1 MQELT
6 IRKLANTRFK
16 DLYFRLLK
24 EDAMEDSDVV
34 KLLAIAVLLLN
45 HQTPEIK
52 HLGYRIILFYGN
64 LTGRYEALYDVAL
77 NHGLHPVS
85 AVISRHFSDDDHR
98 SDSFIRN
105 IVGSY
110 VDTFREQ
117 DIVLTEQQDAL
128 RVFVQSEYQ
137 RSSVVVAPTSYG
149 KSELIIKSV
158 KDNPEKRILI
168 LVPSKALL
176 AQTKKRLIYADIKDL
191 GKVITHPEMYAEN
204 RSSRTFVLTQ
214 ERLNRLLNEQP
225 SLSFEMVFVDEAHNL
240 LQNERRSELLATM
253 LCILGARN
261 KETSFKFLTPFL
273 CDELNVRVR
282 FLDMIPQGFRIDEYI
297 KSERFY
303 LQDFRPGKGDGK
315 LKLYDHFLNDWLDL
329 NRKYRNCFDLIQ
341 GESLKKNIIYGNKK
355 KSIEAFAVS
364 LAATLEPVEC
374 PLIAQ
379 ACEELE
385 EAFDKRYRLISCLR
399 KGVMYHHGSIPDT
412 IRLYLENLF
421 STSRKM
427 KYLVCNSTLLEGVN
441 LPIERLFI
449 FDYKKGAR
457 NLTPSQ
463 FKNLIGR
470 VNRFSEVFA
479 PKAKTPLKK
488 LESRIYL
495 LGVERF
501 TNKNANL
508 QTFYK
513 KAVHVAQVDQDSVGN
528 VLLEATTIVDG
539 QVSKLY
545 DDAIQRL
552 ENLHPGLVSNQQ
564 CRYVSTK
571 VGKLMIANSISEI
584 DVFAEEK
591 QIDRRIN
598 KSIEVNGRINDVDRL
613 MRAIQKLFIDSFDES
628 REYSDLLRLKEP
640 AALKFYAML
649 LDWKLKKYSLKR
661 MIRLTLR
668 YWTKLVETNN
678 TDHVFVGKWGDS
690 TFGTSKFE
698 NWVRISQKDDAE
710 RINLA
715 IVRLKD
721 EEDFFDNK
729 IFKFVEVLNGVGALD
744 AAFYKRLKYGTVN
757 DVKIK
762 LIRDGFSHTLSDLM
776 LEHYPDMVRIVTG
789 GEVYVNPRIVKK
801 MESDEVSDL
810 LVFEAKMSIKPS

>member
-1 MQELT
+1 M
-6 IRKLANTRFK
+6 
-16 DLYFRLLK
+16 
-24 EDAMEDSDVV
+24 
-34 KLLAIAVLLLN
+34 
-45 HQTPEIK
+45 
-52 HLGYRIILFYGN
+52 
-64 LTGRYEALYDVAL
+64 
-77 NHGLHPVS
+77 
-85 AVISRHFSDDDHR
+85 
-98 SDSFIRN
+98 
-105 IVGSY
+105 
-110 VDTFREQ
+110 
-117 DIVLTEQQDAL
+117 
-128 RVFVQSEYQ
+128 
-137 RSSVVVAPTSYG
+137 
-149 KSELIIKSV
+149 
-158 KDNPEKRILI
+158 
-168 LVPSKALL
+168 
-176 AQTKKRLIYADIKDL
+176 
-191 GKVITHPEMYAEN
+191 
-204 RSSRTFVLTQ
+204 
-214 ERLNRLLNEQP
+214 
-225 SLSFEMVFVDEAHNL
+225 
-240 LQNERRSELLATM
+240 
-253 LCILGARN
+253 
-261 KETSFKFLTPFL
+261 
-273 CDELNVRVR
+273 
-282 FLDMIPQGFRIDEYI
+282 
-297 KSERFY
+297 
-303 LQDFRPGKGDGK
+303 
-315 LKLYDHFLNDWLDL
+315 
-329 NRKYRNCFDLIQ
+329 
-341 GESLKKNIIYGNKK
+341 
-355 KSIEAFAVS
+355 
-364 LAATLEPVEC
+364 
-374 PLIAQ
+374 
-379 ACEELE
+379 
-385 EAFDKRYRLISCLR
+385 
-399 KGVMYHHGSIPDT
+399 
-412 IRLYLENLF
+412 
-421 STSRKM
+421 
-427 KYLVCNSTLLEGVN
+427 
-441 LPIERLFI
+441 
-449 FDYKKGAR
+449 
-457 NLTPSQ
+457 
-463 FKNLIGR
+463 
-470 VNRFSEVFA
+470 
-479 PKAKTPLKK
+479 
-488 LESRIYL
+488 ESRIYL

>member
-16 DLYFRLLK
+16 NLYFQLLK
-24 EDAMEDSDVV
+24 EDVMEDSDVV

-64 LTGRYEALYDVAL
+64 LTGLYEALYDVAL

-85 AVISRHFSDDDHR
+85 AVISRHFSDDDHQ
-98 SDSFIRN
+98 SGSFIRN

-128 RVFVQSEYQ
+128 REFVQSEYQ
-137 RSSVVVAPTSYG
+137 RSSVIVAPTSYG

-158 KDNPEKRILI
+158 KDNPEKKILI

-191 GKVITHPEMYAEN
+191 GKVITHPEMYAED
-204 RSSRTFVLTQ
+204 RSNRTFVLTQ

-282 FLDMIPQGFRIDEYI
+282 FLDMIPQGFRINEYI

-385 EAFDKRYRLISCLR
+385 DAFDKRYRLISCLR

-449 FDYKKGAR
+449 FDYKKGTR

-479 PKAKTPLKK
+479 LKARAPLKK

-552 ENLHPGLVSNQQ
+552 ENLHPGLVSTQQ

-571 VGKLMIANSISEI
+571 IGKLMIANSISEI
-584 DVFAEEK
+584 DVFKEEK

-598 KSIEVNGRINDVDRL
+598 KSIEANGRINDVDRL
-613 MRAIQKLFIDSFDES
+613 MRAIQKLFINSFDES

-640 AALKFYAML
+640 AALKFYTML
-649 LDWKLKKYSLKR
+649 LDWKLKQYSLKR

-668 YWTKLVETNN
+668 YWEKLVEANN
-678 TDHVFVGKWGDS
+678 TDHVFVGKWGDT

-744 AAFYKRLKYGTVN
+744 AAFYKRLKYGTVD

-762 LIRDGFSHTLSDLM
+762 LIRDGFSHSLSDLM
-776 LEHYPDMVRIVTG
+776 LEHYPDMVRVVTG
-789 GEVYVNPRIVKK
+789 GEVYVNPRIVKE

>member
-16 DLYFRLLK
+16 NLYFQLLK
-24 EDAMEDSDVV
+24 EDVMEDADVV

-45 HQTPEIK
+45 HQTPEIR
-52 HLGYRIILFYGN
+52 HLGYRIILFYSN

-85 AVISRHFSDDDHR
+85 AVISRHFSDDDHQ
-98 SDSFIRN
+98 SGSFIRN

-128 RVFVQSEYQ
+128 REFVQSEYQ
-137 RSSVVVAPTSYG
+137 RSSVIVAPTSYG

-158 KDNPEKRILI
+158 KDNPEKKILI

-191 GKVITHPEMYAEN
+191 GKVITHPEMYAED
-204 RSSRTFVLTQ
+204 RSNRTFVLTQ

-282 FLDMIPQGFRIDEYI
+282 FLDMIPQGFRINEYI

-385 EAFDKRYRLISCLR
+385 DAFDKRYRLISCLR

-449 FDYKKGAR
+449 FDYKKGTR

-479 PKAKTPLKK
+479 LKARAPLKK

-571 VGKLMIANSISEI
+571 IGKLMIANSISEI
-584 DVFAEEK
+584 DVFKEEK

-598 KSIEVNGRINDVDRL
+598 KSIEANGRINDVDRL
-613 MRAIQKLFIDSFDES
+613 MRAIQKLFINSFDES

-649 LDWKLKKYSLKR
+649 LDWKLKQYSLKR

-668 YWTKLVETNN
+668 YWAKLVEANN
-678 TDHVFVGKWGDS
+678 TDHVFVGKWGDT

-744 AAFYKRLKYGTVN
+744 ASFYKRLKYGTVD

-762 LIRDGFSHTLSDLM
+762 LIRDGFSHSLSDLI
-776 LEHYPDMVRIVTG
+776 LEHYPDMVRVVTG

>member
-128 RVFVQSEYQ
+128 RVFVQSEYE

-204 RSSRTFVLTQ
+204 RSNRTFVLTQ

-282 FLDMIPQGFRIDEYI
+282 FLDMHPQGFRIDEYI

-508 QTFYK
+508 QNFYK
-513 KAVHVAQVDQDSVGN
+513 KAVHVAQVDQDSVEN

-545 DDAIQRL
+545 HDAIQRL

-571 VGKLMIANSISEI
+571 IGKLMIANSISEI

-776 LEHYPDMVRIVTG
+776 LEHYPDMVKTVTG

-801 MESDEVSDL
+801 WRSTRLATCWCSRQR
-810 LVFEAKMSIKPS
+810 

>member
-45 HQTPEIK
+45 HQKPEIK
-52 HLGYRIILFYGN
+52 RLGYRIILFYCN

-77 NHGLHPVS
+77 HHGLHPVS
-85 AVISRHFSDDDHR
+85 AVISSHFPEDDPR
-98 SDSFIRN
+98 SDSFIRH
-105 IVGSY
+105 IVESY
-110 VDTFREQ
+110 VDTFRDQ
-117 DIVLTEQQDAL
+117 GIVLTEQQDAL
-128 RVFVQSEYQ
+128 RTFVQSEYQ
-137 RSSVVVAPTSYG
+137 RSSVLVAPTSYG

-158 KDNPEKRILI
+158 RDNPGKKILI

-176 AQTKKRLIYADIKDL
+176 AQTKKRLIYADIEGL
-191 GKVITHPEMYAEN
+191 GKVITHPEMFTEDRN
-204 RSSRTFVLTQ
+204 DQSFVLTQ
-214 ERLNRLLNEQP
+214 ERLNRLLNEKP
-225 SLSFEMVFVDEAHNL
+225 SLSFDMVFVDEAHNL

-273 CDELNVRVR
+273 CNELNVRVR
-282 FLDMIPQGFRIDEYI
+282 FLDMIPKGFRIDEYI

-303 LQDFRPGKGDGK
+303 LRDFRPGKGDGK

-329 NRKYRNCFDLIQ
+329 DRKYQSCFDLIR

-355 KSIEAFAVS
+355 KSIEAFAVG
-364 LAATLEPVEC
+364 LAATLEPVQC
-374 PLIAQ
+374 PLIAR
-379 ACEELE
+379 ACDELE

-421 STSRKM
+421 TTSRKM

-441 LPIERLFI
+441 LPIERLFV
-449 FDYKKGAR
+449 FDYTKGR
-457 NLTPSQ
+457 NNLTSSQ
-463 FKNLIGR
+463 FKNLVGR

-479 PKAKTPLKK
+479 PKAKAALKK
-488 LESRIYL
+488 LESSIYL
-495 LGVERF
+495 LGVEGF
-501 TNKNANL
+501 TSKRANL
-508 QTFYK
+508 QSFYK

-545 DDAIQRL
+545 DDAVQRL
-552 ENLHPGLVSNQQ
+552 ENLHPGLVSDRQ
-564 CRYVSTK
+564 CQYVTTE
-571 VGKLMIANSISEI
+571 VGKLMIANSVSEV
-584 DVFAEEK
+584 DVFKEEK
-591 QIDRRIN
+591 KIDRQIK
-598 KSIEVNGRINDVDRL
+598 KSIEINGQINDVDRL
-613 MRAIQKLFIDSFDES
+613 MRAIQKLFIEHFDES
-628 REYSDLLRLKEP
+628 REYSDLLRLKQP

-649 LDWKLKKYSLKR
+649 LDWKLKQYSLKR

-668 YWTKLVETNN
+668 YWAKLVEESA

-690 TFGTSKFE
+690 TFGTGRFE
-698 NWVRISQKDDAE
+698 NWVRISQKDAAE

-744 AAFYKRLKYGTVN
+744 AAFYKRIKYGTA
-757 DVKIK
+757 DDLKIK
-762 LIRDGFSHTLSDLM
+762 LIRDGFSRGLADLM
-776 LEHYPDMVRIVTG
+776 LDDYGDMVSILSG
-789 GEVYVNPRIVKK
+789 GEVHVNPRIVRK
-801 MESDEVSDL
+801 MENDEVSDL
-810 LVFEAKMSIKPS
+810 LVFEAKMSIKAS

>member
-16 DLYFRLLK
+16 NLYFQLLK
-24 EDAMEDSDVV
+24 EDVMEDADVV

-45 HQTPEIK
+45 HQTPEIR
-52 HLGYRIILFYGN
+52 HLGYRIILFYSN

-85 AVISRHFSDDDHR
+85 AVISRHFSDDDHQ
-98 SDSFIRN
+98 SGSFIRN

-128 RVFVQSEYQ
+128 REFVQSEYQ
-137 RSSVVVAPTSYG
+137 RSSVIVAPTSYG

-158 KDNPEKRILI
+158 KDNPEKKILI

-191 GKVITHPEMYAEN
+191 GKVITHPEMYAED
-204 RSSRTFVLTQ
+204 RSNRTFVLTQ

-282 FLDMIPQGFRIDEYI
+282 FLDMIPQGFRINEYI

-385 EAFDKRYRLISCLR
+385 DAFDKRYRLISCLR

-449 FDYKKGAR
+449 FDYKKGTR

-479 PKAKTPLKK
+479 LKARAPLKK

-571 VGKLMIANSISEI
+571 IGKLMIANSISEI
-584 DVFAEEK
+584 DVFKEEK

-598 KSIEVNGRINDVDRL
+598 KSIEANGRINDVDRL
-613 MRAIQKLFIDSFDES
+613 MRAIQKLFINSFDES

-649 LDWKLKKYSLKR
+649 LDWKLKQYSLKR

-668 YWTKLVETNN
+668 YWAKLVEANN
-678 TDHVFVGKWGDS
+678 TDHVFVGKWGDT

-744 AAFYKRLKYGTVN
+744 AAFYKRLKYGTVD

-762 LIRDGFSHTLSDLM
+762 LIRDGFSHS
-776 LEHYPDMVRIVTG
+776 VV
-789 GEVYVNPRIVKK
+789 VN
-801 MESDEVSDL
+801 
-810 LVFEAKMSIKPS
+810 

>member
-16 DLYFRLLK
+16 DLYFQLLK

-85 AVISRHFSDDDHR
+85 AVISRHFSDDDHQ
-98 SDSFIRN
+98 SGSFIRN

-110 VDTFREQ
+110 IDTFREQ

-137 RSSVVVAPTSYG
+137 RSSVIVAPTSYG

-158 KDNPEKRILI
+158 KDNPEKKILI

-191 GKVITHPEMYAEN
+191 GKVITHPEMYAEDRN
-204 RSSRTFVLTQ
+204 NRTFVLTQ

-282 FLDMIPQGFRIDEYI
+282 FLDMIPQGFRINEYI

-364 LAATLEPVEC
+364 LAATLETVEC
-374 PLIAQ
+374 PLITQ

-385 EAFDKRYRLISCLR
+385 DAFDKRYRLISCLR

-479 PKAKTPLKK
+479 PKAKAPLKK

-539 QVSKLY
+539 QISKLY

-649 LDWKLKKYSLKR
+649 LDWKLKKYSLKL

>member
-204 RSSRTFVLTQ
+204 RSNRTFVLTQ

-315 LKLYDHFLNDWLDL
+315 LKLYDHFLHDWLDL

-598 KSIEVNGRINDVDRL
+598 KSIEVNGRINDVERL

-668 YWTKLVETNN
+668 YWIKLVETNN

>member
-52 HLGYRIILFYGN
+52 RLGYRIILFYGN

-158 KDNPEKRILI
+158 RDNPKKKILI

-191 GKVITHPEMYAEN
+191 GKVITHPEMYAEDRN
-204 RSSRTFVLTQ
+204 NRTFVLTQ

-303 LQDFRPGKGDGK
+303 LRDFRSGKGDGK

-329 NRKYRNCFDLIQ
+329 DRKYKNCFDLIQ

-449 FDYKKGAR
+449 FDYKKGMR

-479 PKAKTPLKK
+479 PKAKAPLKK

-495 LGVERF
+495 LGVEKF
-501 TNKNANL
+501 TSKSANL
-508 QTFYK
+508 LTFYK

-564 CRYVSTK
+564 CRYVATK

-584 DVFAEEK
+584 DVFKEEK
-591 QIDRRIN
+591 QIDRLIN

-613 MRAIQKLFIDSFDES
+613 MRAIQKLFIESFDEN

-649 LDWKLKKYSLKR
+649 LDWKLKQYSLKR

-668 YWTKLVETNN
+668 YWTKLVEANN
-678 TDHVFVGKWGDS
+678 TDHVYVGKWGDS

-744 AAFYKRLKYGTVN
+744 AAFYKRLKYGTV
-757 DVKIK
+757 DDLKIK

-789 GEVYVNPRIVKK
+789 DEVYVNPRIVKK

-810 LVFEAKMSIKPS
+810 LVFEAKMNIKPS

>member
-16 DLYFRLLK
+16 DLYFKLLK

-85 AVISRHFSDDDHR
+85 AVISRYFSDDDYQ
-98 SDSFIRN
+98 SGSFIRN

-137 RSSVVVAPTSYG
+137 RSSVIVAPTSYG

-158 KDNPEKRILI
+158 KDNPEKKILI

-191 GKVITHPEMYAEN
+191 GKVITHPEMYAED
-204 RSSRTFVLTQ
+204 RSNQTFVLTQ

-282 FLDMIPQGFRIDEYI
+282 FLDMIPQGFRINEYI

-379 ACEELE
+379 ACKELE

-412 IRLYLENLF
+412 IRLYMENLF

-449 FDYKKGAR
+449 FDYKKGTR

-479 PKAKTPLKK
+479 PKAKAPLKK

-501 TNKNANL
+501 TSKNANL

-571 VGKLMIANSISEI
+571 IGKLMIANSISEI
-584 DVFAEEK
+584 DVFKEEK

-598 KSIEVNGRINDVDRL
+598 KSIEANGRINDVDRL
-613 MRAIQKLFIDSFDES
+613 MRAIQKLFINSFDES

-649 LDWKLKKYSLKR
+649 LDWKLKQYSLKR

-668 YWTKLVETNN
+668 YWAKLVEANN
-678 TDHVFVGKWGDS
+678 TDHVFVGKWGDT

-744 AAFYKRLKYGTVN
+744 AAFYKRLKYGTVD

-762 LIRDGFSHTLSDLM
+762 LIRDGFSHSLSDLM
-776 LEHYPDMVRIVTG
+776 LEHYPDMVRVVTG